1 MDDYAM
7 IVQNRAIKDPS
18 FLQINPFVNSIAA
31 LDPGSQVYWRPVAHL
46 LIMSAFSVFGREP
59 FGYHVLNLLL
69 FYMACIGLY
78 ELLNFIFG
86 GWELALLTS
95 VLFCVHPINGV
106 LVNYITA
113 TGYAVLVLAVI
124 FSIRCFLTAGQE
136 TALWKKYG
144 MYGLSLLWFAL
155 SLLCHETAFIG
166 PFYLA
171 SVLFLIKG
179 YSWRRMSA
187 AMLPFS
193 IVFMIY
199 IAGREQFVHF
209 KAGTLANMAR
219 FTMSLPEYGAAFSHS
234 IFFYLKNLIFLE
246 DIVLI
251 WAVPTALGNLF
262 FWNVASMVFLVV
274 CLFTITRCRKE
285 DPRSVGLAWFLIG
298 WVPLSIASFSRPN
311 LGFIIEP
318 HWMLFSSTGFFLF
331 IAASFRKFIQPA
343 GISRFRSSMIGAAM
357 ICLLIVAYVFTS
369 RFYNRLWGNEIAYC
383 RYMIALSP
391 NMRLPVWWLAS
402 AYLRGRDYEQ
412 ARVLFRKTLTETF
425 QDWEVYV
432 NLGMIDSALGKRET
446 ALKNFYQAIAINP
459 SAAEAYNNIGA
470 EMIESD
476 ELDKAQEYLWQAV
489 RLDRYFIE
497 PKKNLAVLFLRQRKT
512 KEAAELLE
520 QVLRIKPDDINSL
533 KTLRM
538 LGH

>member
-18 FLQINPFVNSIAA
+18 FLQINPFVNSITA
-31 LDPGSQVYWRPVAHL
+31 LDSGSQVYWRPIAHL

-86 GWELALLTS
+86 DWKIALLTS

-124 FSIRCFLTAGQE
+124 LSIRCFLTAEQE

-144 MYGLSLLWFAL
+144 MYGLSLLWFAI

-166 PFYLA
+166 PLYLA
-171 SVLFLIKG
+171 SVLFLIKK

-187 AMLPFS
+187 AILPFL

-199 IAGREQFVHF
+199 IAGREQFVHSQ
-209 KAGTLANMAR
+209 AGTLANMAR
-219 FTMSLPEYGAAFSHS
+219 FEMSLAEYGAAFSHL

-251 WAVPTALGNLF
+251 WAVPTVLGNLF
-262 FWNVASMVFLVV
+262 FWNIVSPIFLVV
-274 CLFTITRCRKE
+274 CLFIITRCRKE
-285 DPRSVGLAWFLIG
+285 DPRSLGLAWFLIG
-298 WVPLSIASFSRPN
+298 LLPLSIAAFSRPN

-318 HWMLFSSTGFFLF
+318 HWMLFSSIGFFIF
-331 IAASFRKFIQPA
+331 IAASFHKFIQPA
-343 GISRFRSSMIGAAM
+343 RISKFRSPLVGSAM

-369 RFYNRLWGNEIAYC
+369 RFYNKLWGNEIAYC

-391 NMRLPVWWLAS
+391 HMRLPVWWLAS
-402 AYLRGRDYEQ
+402 AHLRGRDYEQ
-412 ARVLFRKTLTETF
+412 ARVLFRKTLTGTF

-432 NLGMIDSALGKRET
+432 NLGMIESALGKRET
-446 ALKNFYQAIAINP
+446 ALKNFYQAIATNP

-470 EMIESD
+470 EMIESN

-512 KEAAELLE
+512 REAAELLE
-520 QVLRIKPDDINSL
+520 QVLSIQPDDPYSL
-533 KTLRM
+533 KTLQM
-538 LGH
+538 LGY